1 MNERVKIL
9 ILGKMPPPYYG
20 VSVWF
25 EQLQKG
31 EWPDH
36 FQMLWYDTG
45 IHKDISTIGNIGALS
60 VFKHMMLHL
69 KFFLLL
75 FREKPDLVLVPVS
88 QSKFGIIKDSVY
100 IILARLFKAKV
111 LVMLHGSNLK
121 TYLKSSTKLFN
132 RYFNFIMAQC
142 YGAIVLSDRL
152 KYIFSD
158 YFDSSR
164 IFSVPNG
171 IDINLSQLE
180 QKTSNSSPVV
190 CYLGN
195 LLLSKGIE
203 DILNALVFLKNQQV
217 DFKALF
223 IGGWGDQQTEEKCKQ
238 IVADNELNVQFTGV
252 KTGIEKYQL
261 LKNSDIFLFTPNKPE
276 GLPYVVLE
284 AMSVG
289 LPIIATDQGSITDA
303 VVDSE
308 NGFIV
313 ESGNAESIVQAIS
326 KLLHKRDL
334 IPLMGEKSKRIYKN
348 KFTKNHMISRFVST
362 FETVINKS

>member
-31 EWPDH
+31 KWPDDY
-36 FQMLWYDTG
+36 QMLWFDTG
-45 IHKDISTIGNIGALS
+45 IHKNISTIGNIGFLS
-60 VFKHMMLHL
+60 LFKHMVLHI
-69 KFFLLL
+69 KFFLFL
-75 FREKPDLVLVPVS
+75 FREKPDIVLVPVS

-100 IILARLFKAKV
+100 IFFARLFKAKV

-121 TYLKSSTKLFN
+121 SYLKSSSKLFN
-132 RYFNFIMAQC
+132 RYFKLVMAQC

-171 IDINLSQLE
+171 IDVNTTELN
-180 QKTSNSSPVV
+180 KKSNNETPIV

-195 LLLSKGIE
+195 LYLSKGIE
-203 DILNALVFLKNQQV
+203 DILNALVILKDQKLA
-217 DFKALF
+217 FKALF
-223 IGGWGDQQTEEKCKQ
+223 IGGWGDQQTKEKCKQ

-261 LKNSDIFLFTPNKPE
+261 LKNSDLFLFTPNKPE
-276 GLPYVVLE
+276 GLPYVILE
-284 AMSVG
+284 AMSMG
-289 LPIIATDQGSITDA
+289 LPIISTDQGGIIDA
-303 VVDSE
+303 VIDSD

-313 ESGNAESIVQAIS
+313 ESGDSESISNAIS
-326 KLLHKRDL
+326 KLLQDKKLFYTMGKR
-334 IPLMGEKSKRIYKN
+334 SKQIYN
-348 KFTKNHMISRFVST
+348 DKFTISHMIDQFVLT
-362 FETVINKS
+362 FDTVLR

>member
-1 MNERVKIL
+1 MIERVKIL

-31 EWPDH
+31 EWPDYY
-36 FQMLWYDTG
+36 QMLWFDTG

-60 VFKHMMLHL
+60 LFKHMVLHL
-69 KFFLLL
+69 KFFLFL

-88 QSKFGIIKDSVY
+88 QSKFGIIKDSIY

-121 TYLKSSTKLFN
+121 TYLKGSTKLFN
-132 RYFNFIMAQC
+132 RFFNFIMAQC

-180 QKTSNSSPVV
+180 QKTSNTFPVV

-217 DFKALF
+217 DFKTLF
-223 IGGWGDQQTEEKCKQ
+223 IGGWGDQQTKEKCKQ
-238 IVADNELNVQFTGV
+238 IVADNELNVQFAGV

-289 LPIIATDQGSITDA
+289 LPIIATDQGGITDA
-303 VVDSE
+303 VVHSE

-313 ESGNAESIVQAIS
+313 ESGNTESIARAIYR
-326 KLLHKRDL
+326 LLHDKEL
-334 IPLMGEKSKRIYKN
+334 IHSMGETSKRMYKD
-348 KFTKNHMISRFVST
+348 KFTINHMINKFVSS
-362 FETVINKS
+362 FESILR